1 MYCHNCGAPL
11 IEQAKF
17 CTVCGTVTQVASQAA
32 AQAAAHRPAAVP
44 YPQTAMMTGGIGYS
58 NRINDPAFARYIKQS
73 NRFAAGL
80 MMLLALAA
88 VVGFYIYGET
98 DSGLGNPQAL
108 LIGLALGGLFAL
120 TAMIQ
125 MFRHK
130 KSTTWD
136 GKVVD
141 KQVAN
146 KRRRERVNS
155 DADYQYVT
163 YTEYTLVIED
173 QRGKKHRLINEN
185 NSTAYD
191 YFQVGDQVRHH
202 AGLNTYE
209 KYDKS
214 RDRTIPC
221 NACGTL
227 NFVENENCSRCKCP
241 LLSTDQ

>member
-1 MYCHNCGAPL
+1 MYCHQCGAPL

-17 CTVCGTVTQVASQAA
+17 CTVCGTEIQVAPLAANQIVPQAA
-32 AQAAAHRPAAVP
+32 PHAAPQATARRPAAVP
-44 YPQTAMMTGGIGYS
+44 YPQTAMKTGGIGYS

-80 MMLLALAA
+80 TKFL
-88 VVGFYIYGET
+88 
-98 DSGLGNPQAL
+98 
-108 LIGLALGGLFAL
+108 
-120 TAMIQ
+120 
-125 MFRHK
+125 HK

-141 KQVAN
+141 KKVAN
-146 KRRRERVNS
+146 KRRRERINS
-155 DADYQYVT
+155 AAAAHDVA
-163 YTEYTLVIED
+163 YTEYTVVIED
-173 QRGKKHRLINEN
+173 QRGKKHNLISEN
-185 NSTAYD
+185 NSTSYD

-241 LLSTDQ
+241 LLSTGQSS